1 MVHNGKRFS
10 EQFVTQS
17 AFSQARLKIK
27 PEAFRELTDD
37 CTQHFYRHY
46 NVKKWNNF
54 RVIGIDGSE
63 VLLPKNEETIRE
75 YGEYTTNF
83 MDKTVVL
90 ARLSKAYDVLNEISI
105 DARLSNRQTGEHNLA
120 NQHLT
125 CLQEED
131 LILFDR
137 GYPSFDLF
145 KNTLVRGCHFC
156 ARVAVANWGV
166 AKKLVES
173 GQKEIIVEITP
184 GHELKKRY
192 KEQGTSY
199 EPIKCRFICIELP
212 TGEKE
217 VLITSL
223 LDSDKYPLEIFKELY
238 QLRWGVE
245 ESYKKDKHRLQLE
258 NFSGSSPV
266 AILQDFYANIL
277 LGNITAILS
286 SNLEQEIN
294 KKRKRSKYQYKI
306 NVTTALSKVRDAIV
320 HLFSGIDILS
330 LIRNLIE
337 NFLSNI
343 QPIRPGRSFPRNK
356 GKRKRYHKT
365 YLPL

>member
-1 MVHNGKRFS
+1 MVLNSKRIS

-27 PEAFRELTDD
+27 PDAFRELTDD
-37 CTQHFYRHY
+37 CTHHFYKHY
-46 NVKKWNNF
+46 NVKKWNEF
-54 RVIGIDGSE
+54 RLIGIDGSE
-63 VLLPKNEETIRE
+63 ALLPKNEETIRE

-105 DARLSNRQTGEHNLA
+105 DARLCNRKIGEHNLA
-120 NQHLT
+120 NQHLA
-125 CLQEED
+125 CLDKGD
-131 LILFDR
+131 LVLLDR

-145 KNTLVRGCHFC
+145 KNTVERGCHFC
-156 ARVAVANWGV
+156 ARVAVANWGA
-166 AKKLVES
+166 AKRLVES
-173 GQKEIIVEITP
+173 GEKEIIVEITP
-184 GHELKKRY
+184 GRELKRKY
-192 KEQGTSY
+192 KQQGTSY
-199 EPIKCRFICIELP
+199 GPIKCRFISIELP

-223 LDSDKYPLEIFKELY
+223 LDTDKYPYETFQELY
-238 QLRWGVE
+238 HLRWGVE
-245 ESYKKDKHRLQLE
+245 ESYKKDKHKLQLE
-258 NFSGSSPV
+258 NFSGSSNI
-266 AILQDFYANIL
+266 AIMQDFYANIL

-294 KKRKRSKYQYKI
+294 KKRKRTKYKYKI

-330 LIRNLIE
+330 LIRKLIE

-365 YLPL
+365 YSPL